1 MEDLSGEGRVVYH
14 LLRHEISTDF
24 DLKLKAQEESIL
36 ESMSR
41 MLEANN
47 STLVGLMSARAD
59 TIRDEVMLDLEQIKA
74 DMNKLE
80 AVDPGPKQDGGSSS
94 RNVGQGRGGATTD
107 AISYDYEHRRKAH
120 NIYVPPPARGARK

>member
-74 DMNKLE
+74 DVNKLE
-80 AVDPGPKQDGGSSS
+80 AVDPGPKQDGDS
-94 RNVGQGRGGATTD
+94 
-107 AISYDYEHRRKAH
+107 
-120 NIYVPPPARGARK
+120 